1 MNKNNLAYIELYPK
15 IHLYTDLL
23 PNVSKLYEIMKQSEL
38 DANGKYHL
46 KTWDEWSIFGTYS
59 QSKGSHEED
68 ELGTEYSERY
78 DDEKYLAD
86 SVIEAYGKAIDH
98 YISVNNIEL
107 PPGSSLA
114 SSSFSK
120 YKDNVKSMS
129 NNLAMQYHTDFI
141 ESEKDMPG
149 NKFFITCT
157 TYINDDYDG
166 GSVEFYIDGDV
177 VSYKPKAGEIL
188 VFPSRKPYYHGVTN
202 ITNGQK
208 YFIRNFMMTPFAGTE
223 EWLKNQREHGA
234 YRWNAKE
241 KIRCDY
247 ENPRN
252 MLYIENGKVIKYE
265 DLPDSQ

>member
-1 MNKNNLAYIELYPK
+1 MNTNDLIYTELYPK
-15 IHLYTDLL
+15 IHLYTGLL
-23 PNVSKLYEIMKQSEL
+23 PDVSKLYEIMKKSET
-38 DANGKYHL
+38 DANGKYYL
-46 KTWDEWSIFGTYS
+46 KKWDDWAHFGTYS
-59 QSKGSHEED
+59 QSKNINEEKA
-68 ELGTEYSERY
+68 LGVEYNQRY
-78 DDEKYLAD
+78 DDEKYLSD
-86 SVIEAYGKAIDH
+86 RVIEAYGKAIDH
-98 YISVNNIEL
+98 YIDINNIDL
-107 PPGSSLA
+107 PEGAALA

-149 NKFFITCT
+149 KKFFITCT

-208 YFIRNFMMTPFAGTE
+208 YFIRNFIMTTFAGTE
-223 EWLKNQREHGA
+223 EWLKNQQERGA
-234 YRWNAKE
+234 FRWNEIE
-241 KIRCDY
+241 KARCDY

-252 MLYIENGKVIKYE
+252 MLYVENGKVVLYE
-265 DLPDSQ
+265 DVVNS